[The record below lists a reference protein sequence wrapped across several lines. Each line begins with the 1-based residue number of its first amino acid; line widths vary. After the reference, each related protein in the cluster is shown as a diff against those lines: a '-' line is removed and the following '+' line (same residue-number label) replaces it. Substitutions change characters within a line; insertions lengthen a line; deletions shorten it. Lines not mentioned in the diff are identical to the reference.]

1 MKTSCQCRS
10 SGLRRS
16 GAAAR
21 WLGPGALLL
30 LMPKCPACL
39 AGYVALWTGIG
50 LSFSV
55 AEHLRTGLIV
65 ACVALLAYASLRTLV
80 AWRRRSER
88 PAS

>member
-1 MKTSCQCRS
+1 MKPSCQCRT

-39 AGYVALWTGIG
+39 AGYVALWTGLG
-50 LSFSV
+50 LSFTA
-55 AEHLRTGLIV
+55 AEHLRTGLI
-65 ACVALLAYASLRTLV
+65 AGCVALLGYTAVRTLV
-80 AWRRRSER
+80 AWRRRS
-88 PAS
+88 S

>member
-1 MKTSCQCRS
+1 MKPSCQCRS
-10 SGLRRS
+10 SGLRRG

-39 AGYVALWTGIG
+39 AGYVALWTGVG

-65 ACVALLAYASLRTLV
+65 ACVALLGYAAVRTLV
-80 AWRRRSER
+80 AWRRRAAQLGS
-88 PAS
+88 

>member
-1 MKTSCQCRS
+1 MKATCQCRAT
-10 SGLRRS
+10 GLRRS

-39 AGYVALWTGIG
+39 AGYVALWTGLG
-50 LSFSV
+50 LSFTA

-65 ACVALLAYASLRTLV
+65 ACIGLLGYAAVRTLI
-80 AWRRRSER
+80 AWRRRVS
-88 PAS
+88 

>member
-1 MKTSCQCRS
+1 MKPSCQCRS

-39 AGYVALWTGIG
+39 AGYVALWTGVG

-55 AEHLRTGLIV
+55 AQHLRMGLIV
-65 ACVALLAYASLRTLV
+65 ACVALLGYAAVRTFF
-80 AWRRRSER
+80 AWRRRAGQ
-88 PAS
+88 PAL